1 LTGADR
7 AKLLSARF
15 HYSLASLMVCRR
27 YCVNARTHA
36 PPNPQ
41 FPLQAL
47 QFPAVLCFNRDPMTT
62 RLIRMAR
69 KHRKM
74 ESCMRH
80 GAVST
85 RLNNDFLPQLARPV
99 PELQPRQLLPP
110 SWPLLLLLLKPKL
123 QPPPPLLPSS
133 LPPPPSLPL
142 PLPGGHPVLHHPGAI
157 VFLPM
162 PGAHPDRI
170 NQPRRLARST

>member
-15 HYSLASLMVCRR
+15 HYSLASLM
-27 YCVNARTHA
+27 
-36 PPNPQ
+36 
-41 FPLQAL
+41 AL

-142 PLPGGHPVLHHPGAI
+142 PLPGGHPVLHHPGATAPVLHHPGAI

-170 NQPRRLARST
+170 NQPRRLARSTCPQTSIP